1 MKLTFVLS
9 ILAGLAATAAF
20 ALPTLASGEAQQ
32 AAQTVRVTEVSY
44 RIRLS
49 APPRAGVVRFL
60 IRNASDDDHDF
71 WVKGGGRTFKS
82 RRIGEGG
89 SAALTARLKRGVRY
103 QYWCGVSDHAA
114 EGMRGSFVA
123 R

>member
-1 MKLTFVLS
+1 MQRTFVLT

-20 ALPTLASGEAQQ
+20 ALPSLAAGEAQQ
-32 AAQTVRVTEVSY
+32 AQTVRVTEVSY
-44 RIRLS
+44 RINLS
-49 APPRAGVVRFL
+49 TRPRAGVVRFV
-60 IRNASDDDHDF
+60 IRNASGDDHDF
-71 WVKGGGRTFKS
+71 WVRGGGRTFKS

-89 SAALTARLKRGVRY
+89 SAVLTARLKRGVRY

>member
-1 MKLTFVLS
+1 MKRTFLLT

-20 ALPTLASGEAQQ
+20 ALPSLAAGEAQQ
-32 AAQTVRVTEVSY
+32 AQTVRVTETSY
-44 RIRLS
+44 RIKLS
-49 APPRAGVVRFL
+49 ARPKAGVVRFV
-60 IRNASDDDHDF
+60 IRNASGDDHDF
-71 WVKGGGRTFKS
+71 WVRGGGKTFKS
-82 RRIGEGG
+82 RVLGEGG
-89 SAALTARLKRGVRY
+89 SAVLTARLKRGARY

>member
-1 MKLTFVLS
+1 MKLTFVLT

-20 ALPTLASGEAQQ
+20 ALPTLAAGEAQQ
-32 AAQTVRVTEVSY
+32 AQTVRVTEVSY
-44 RIRLS
+44 RIKLS
-49 APPRAGVVRFL
+49 TRPRAGVVRFV
-60 IRNASDDDHDF
+60 IRNASGDDHDF
-71 WVKGGGRTFKS
+71 WVKGGGPTFKS

-89 SAALTARLKRGVRY
+89 SAVLAARLKRGVRY

>member
-1 MKLTFVLS
+1 MKPTFVLT

-20 ALPTLASGEAQQ
+20 ALPSLAAGEAQQ
-32 AAQTVRVTEVSY
+32 AQTVRVTEVEY
-44 RIRLS
+44 KIKLS
-49 APPRAGVVRFL
+49 VRPKAGVVRFV
-60 IRNASDDDHDF
+60 IRNAGGDDHDF
-71 WVKGGGRTFKS
+71 WVKGGGKTFKS
-82 RRIGEGG
+82 RRIDGGG
-89 SAALTARLKRGVRY
+89 SAVLTARLKKGVRY

>member
-1 MKLTFVLS
+1 MKRTFVLT

-20 ALPTLASGEAQQ
+20 ALPTLAAGEAQQ
-32 AAQTVRVTEVSY
+32 AQTVRVTEVEY
-44 RIRLS
+44 KIRLS
-49 APPRAGVVRFL
+49 ARPRAGVVKFV
-60 IRNASDDDHDF
+60 IRNAGGDDHDF

-82 RRIGEGG
+82 RVIREGG
-89 SAALTARLKRGVRY
+89 SAVLTARLKKGVRY
-103 QYWCGVSDHAA
+103 QFWCGVSDHAA